1 MIKSD
6 YNKRFMKN
14 NGLTKINFIIPFEL
28 KSVFKSKLSL
38 ENKEMSKV
46 LLKFIMRY
54 VSSKDKVKFRER
66 LEIKE

>member
-14 NGLTKINFIIPFEL
+14 NGLTKINFLIPLEL

-38 ENKEMSKV
+38 ENKEMSEV

-54 VSSKDKVKFRER
+54 VSSKRQS
-66 LEIKE
+66 

>member
-14 NGLTKINFIIPFEL
+14 NGLTKINFLIPLEL

-38 ENKEMSKV
+38 ENKEMSEV
-46 LLKFIMRY
+46 LLRFIMRY
-54 VSSKDKVKFRER
+54 VSSKRQS
-66 LEIKE
+66 

>member
-14 NGLTKINFIIPFEL
+14 NGLTKINFIIPLEL

-38 ENKEMSKV
+38 ENKEMSEMLVKFISKYVSDRKV
-46 LLKFIMRY
+46 L
-54 VSSKDKVKFRER
+54 
-66 LEIKE
+66 

>member
-14 NGLTKINFIIPFEL
+14 NGLTKINFIIPLEL

-38 ENKEMSKV
+38 ENKEMSEV

-54 VSSKDKVKFRER
+54 VSTKRQS
-66 LEIKE
+66 

>member
-1 MIKSD
+1 MTKREININMIKSD

-14 NGLTKINFIIPFEL
+14 NGLTKINFIIPLEL

-38 ENKEMSKV
+38 ENKEMSEV

-54 VSSKDKVKFRER
+54 VSSKRQS
-66 LEIKE
+66 

>member
-14 NGLTKINFIIPFEL
+14 YELTKINFLIPLEL

-38 ENKEMSKV
+38 ENKEMSEV
-46 LLKFIMRY
+46 LVKFIMRY
-54 VSSKDKVKFRER
+54 VSSKRQN
-66 LEIKE
+66 

>member
-14 NGLTKINFIIPFEL
+14 NGLTKINFIIPLEL

-38 ENKEMSKV
+38 ENKEMSEV

-54 VSSKDKVKFRER
+54 VSSKRQS
-66 LEIKE
+66 

>member
-1 MIKSD
+1 MTKREININMIKSD

-14 NGLTKINFIIPFEL
+14 NGLTKINFLIPLEL

-38 ENKEMSKV
+38 ENKEMSEV

-54 VSSKDKVKFRER
+54 VSSKRQS
-66 LEIKE
+66 